1 MVKDY
6 YTILG
11 VPRTASADEIKQ
23 AYRRAA
29 AQHHPDRGGDTA
41 RFQDIQQ
48 AYDVLGDQNKKAH
61 YDQPQHQGININFG
75 TQGFDFSNIFDM
87 FNQGFGPAQARRGHA
102 RMTLWISLKDAM
114 LGGRRTVSLGTQQ
127 GVSAVDIEIPL
138 GINDGDNVQYAGL
151 APGGADLVINFR
163 VHADANWQRQGL
175 NLITER
181 RVVIWD
187 LILGGS
193 LKLQDLL
200 GNDLVAQIPPGTQ
213 PGTMLRLRDRGL
225 RNRHGQTGDVFVRVQ
240 TFLPGQI
247 AAEIR
252 DAIQNHR
259 G

>member
-1 MVKDY
+1 MKDFY
-6 YTILG
+6 SILG

-41 RFQDIQQ
+41 RFQEIQQ
-48 AYDVLGDQNKKAH
+48 AYDVLADDAKRAQ
-61 YDQPQHQGININFG
+61 YDRPQPQGIDINFG
-75 TQGFDFSNIFDM
+75 SHGFDFTTIFDM
-87 FNQGFGPAQARRGHA
+87 FNQNFGQAQARRGHV
-102 RMTLWISLKDAM
+102 RLTLWISLRDAVT
-114 LGGRRTVSLGTQQ
+114 GGRRTVSVGTHQ
-127 GVSAVDIEIPL
+127 GVSALDIEIPV

-151 APGGADLVINFR
+151 APGGADLVISFR
-163 VHADANWQRQGL
+163 VHADPNWQRQGL

-187 LILGGS
+187 LIMGS
-193 LKLQDLL
+193 ALRLQDLM

-213 PGTMLRLRDRGL
+213 PGTLLRLRERGIK
-225 RNRHGQTGDVFVRVQ
+225 NRDGQIGDAFVRVQ
-240 TFLPGQI
+240 TFLPGSI
-247 AAEIR
+247 APEIR